1 MTIKDWMSPNPVTV
15 APTASIARAQEMMVA
30 RRIRHLPVVQD
41 GRLVGILSDR
51 DVRTVLPSPA
61 TSFAV
66 RELRYLLDR
75 LKVSE
80 VMTRSVVT
88 VAPEEPIGEAA
99 RLLVENRFGSLPV
112 VAGGRLVGMLVDS
125 VSDILQVDDAEIRN
139 LPEVNSTLARDFLKQ
154 VVVQE
159 NRIIC
164 EIALDRIVPQ
174 IELEAA

>member
-1 MTIKDWMSPNPVTV
+1 MNELNSSRVTREFIAFMVRGQEFCIDITSIREIRGWNHATRLPHAPDYVVGVINLRGTILPIVDV
-15 APTASIARAQEMMVA
+15 A
-30 RRIRHLPVVQD
+30 L
-41 GRLVGILSDR
+41 
-51 DVRTVLPSPA
+51 
-61 TSFAV
+61 
-66 RELRYLLDR
+66 
-75 LKVSE
+75 
-80 VMTRSVVT
+80 
-88 VAPEEPIGEAA
+88 
-99 RLLVENRFGSLPV
+99 RFGMGSGEPTKHSV
-112 VAGGRLVGMLVDS
+112 IIVSQIEGRLVGMLVDS